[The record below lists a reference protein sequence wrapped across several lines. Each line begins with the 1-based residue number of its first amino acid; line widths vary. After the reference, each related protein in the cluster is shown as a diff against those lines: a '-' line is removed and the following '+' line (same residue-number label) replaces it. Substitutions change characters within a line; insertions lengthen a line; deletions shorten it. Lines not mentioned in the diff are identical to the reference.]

1 MELNHELIRSLL
13 LFVESNDSLLGV
25 SDDQLRDFVK
35 KQNVSYEQLTYVIR
49 RLEEKDLINAY
60 IQTGSNIVVDMSIN
74 SLTFDGHAYLDNIRD
89 PEVWKKTKSV
99 TSKLA
104 SVSMDI
110 AVKVASN
117 VVIKMLGLD

>member
-25 SDDQLRDFVK
+25 SDDQLRDFAK

>member
-25 SDDQLRDFVK
+25 SDDQLRDFAK

-49 RLEEKDLINAY
+49 RLEEKDIINAY

>member
-25 SDDQLRDFVK
+25 SDDQLRDFAK

-49 RLEEKDLINAY
+49 RLEKKDLINAY

>member
-25 SDDQLRDFVK
+25 SDDQLRDFAK

-117 VVIKMLGLD
+117 VVIKMLDLD

>member
-13 LFVESNDSLLGV
+13 LFVESNDSLSGV
-25 SDDQLRDFVK
+25 SDNQLRNFAK
-35 KQNVSYEQLTYVIR
+35 KQNVSYEQLAYAIR

-60 IQTGSNIVVDMSIN
+60 IQVGSNIVVDMSIN